1 MNKQLLLTLILGA
14 LTCLCC
20 SAARAQTSAF
30 TYQGKLTDGG
40 TAATGNYDLQFKIF
54 DGSGANANHLPVGS
68 PITITKT
75 GHSVTNGSFIV
86 SLDFGA
92 GIFTG
97 ADRFLEI
104 AVRHNSSESF
114 VVLSPRQ
121 QISSNPYAIRSVNAA
136 TADAANSL
144 ASACVLC
151 VTSAHIQSI
160 DGSKITGPVNF
171 TGFRTESKA
180 TSPNV

>member
-1 MNKQLLLTLILGA
+1 MPKKPLLVAALILIVSFF
-14 LTCLCC
+14 CC
-20 SAARAQTSAF
+20 SATHAQTTAF

-40 TAATGNYDLQFKIF
+40 TAANGNYDLQFKIF

-114 VVLSPRQ
+114 VALSPRQ
-121 QISSNPYAIRSVNAA
+121 QI
-136 TADAANSL
+136 
-144 ASACVLC
+144 
-151 VTSAHIQSI
+151 
-160 DGSKITGPVNF
+160 
-171 TGFRTESKA
+171 
-180 TSPNV
+180 